1 MEDLKAF
8 FASKG
13 IEPKDIPKGIVAHE
27 MLGIGILASAWA
39 CCYIVRPTA
48 SLYRISRTSHK
59 IKINTTGLSNSL
71 RAAQE
76 KANNSKIVRFVNSSK
91 YLSSQKAQ
99 RLSVAFAESYLLR
112 KLLMP
117 VLVPLK
123 FWLSFKMV
131 LLSKKMWYDSK
142 YEMEG
147 SLTCSN
153 IICINIYVKYILLQA
168 CIYNLYHVTRNR
180 ILLKKDNIAF
190 YRGSATCM

>member
-1 MEDLKAF
+1 MEELKAF

-27 MLGIGILASAWA
+27 VLGIGILVSAWA

-48 SLYRISRTSHK
+48 TLYRIARTSRR
-59 IKINTTGLSNSL
+59 IKINTTGLSKSL
-71 RAAQE
+71 HTAQE
-76 KANNSKIVRFVNSSK
+76 KANNSNIVKFVNSSK

-99 RLSVAFAESYLLR
+99 LLSVAFAESYLLR

-131 LLSKKMWYDSK
+131 VLSKKM
-142 YEMEG
+142 
-147 SLTCSN
+147 
-153 IICINIYVKYILLQA
+153 
-168 CIYNLYHVTRNR
+168 
-180 ILLKKDNIAF
+180 
-190 YRGSATCM
+190 

>member
-1 MEDLKAF
+1 MDELKAF
-8 FASKG
+8 FSSKV

-27 MLGIGILASAWA
+27 MLGIGILVSAWA
-39 CCYIVRPTA
+39 GCYVVRPTA
-48 SLYRISRTSHK
+48 TLYRISKTSHG

-99 RLSVAFAESYLLR
+99 LLSVAFAESYLLR

-131 LLSKKMWYDSK
+131 LLSKKM
-142 YEMEG
+142 
-147 SLTCSN
+147 
-153 IICINIYVKYILLQA
+153 
-168 CIYNLYHVTRNR
+168 
-180 ILLKKDNIAF
+180 
-190 YRGSATCM
+190 

>member
-1 MEDLKAF
+1 MEELKAF

-13 IEPKDIPKGIVAHE
+13 VEPKDIPKGIVAHE
-27 MLGIGILASAWA
+27 VLGMGILASAWT

-48 SLYRISRTSHK
+48 TLYRISGTSHR
-59 IKINTTGLSNSL
+59 IKINTTGLSNSW

-117 VLVPLK
+117 ILVPLK
-123 FWLSFKMV
+123 FWLSFKIV
-131 LLSKKMWYDSK
+131 LLSKKMWYNSK
-142 YEMEG
+142 NEMEG
-147 SLTCSN
+147 WPTCSN
-153 IICINIYVKYILLQA
+153 VKCIYIYVKYISLQA
-168 CIYNLYHVTRNR
+168 GIYNLYHITRNKFCQLNGNLAR
-180 ILLKKDNIAF
+180 W
-190 YRGSATCM
+190 